1 MKNTI
6 EVKWMGDMAFEAIIQ
21 EHRILMD
28 AKEETGG
35 HNQGPRPK
43 PLLMVSLAG
52 CTGMDVISILKKM
65 KVNPVE
71 FNIRVEGGMADDHP
85 KLFTSMH
92 IIYEFRGD
100 DLPLDKLSRA
110 IELSQDKY
118 CGVNASLKKAMPVT
132 WEIRLL

>member
-1 MKNTI
+1 MRTVGAADRIK
-6 EVKWMGDMAFEAIIQ
+6 AEASTS
-21 EHRILMD
+21 LNL
-28 AKEETGG
+28 GG
-35 HNQGPRPK
+35 LVLG
-43 PLLMVSLAG
+43 
-52 CTGMDVISILKKM
+52 
-65 KVNPVE
+65 
-71 FNIRVEGGMADDHP
+71 VEGGIADDHP

>member
-1 MKNTI
+1 
-6 EVKWMGDMAFEAIIQ
+6 
-21 EHRILMD
+21 
-28 AKEETGG
+28 
-35 HNQGPRPK
+35 
-43 PLLMVSLAG
+43 MVSLAG